1 MFKKGLYAGLG
12 RAFLIGVFVSALV
25 APAQAEEF
33 KYEGAVMGVGI
44 GLSTGQTDWNHTA
57 PGNGDPTSELTYD
70 DTDVF
75 SLELYG
81 RLPLPKKFFI
91 RGNVGFGIGEIGDG
105 NLREI
110 GRAHV

>member
-75 SLELYG
+75 SLEL
-81 RLPLPKKFFI
+81 
-91 RGNVGFGIGEIGDG
+91 
-105 NLREI
+105 
-110 GRAHV
+110 